1 MELVRNLPASDAA
14 PDLAR
19 SAVDLAVG
27 HDVHPE
33 TADQVR
39 DLTGELLA
47 ESAPRVDSETMELRV
62 RADAG
67 SVRVEVAWTGEP
79 PGSGDDPNDGP
90 RFRHL
95 QPPTVRRTQTGARGR
110 MVDRMQ
116 GVRDINVRGAEMLHY
131 LRGVIILHQL
141 RGVIWCA
148 AVGRSATPCTS
159 RTR

>member
-90 RFRHL
+90 HTAVIDRLSDRWGSS
-95 QPPTVRRTQTGARGR
+95 TDGARHR
-110 MVDRMQ
+110 LW
-116 GVRDINVRGAEMLHY
+116 AE
-131 LRGVIILHQL
+131 
-141 RGVIWCA
+141 
-148 AVGRSATPCTS
+148 RSVPGPVH
-159 RTR
+159 